1 MKGAILCMMLAV
13 ACLVTGCVSSRPIDV
28 ELAEQNQ
35 ENIDSTNVGT
45 AELVDLLDEAKAET
59 PDAAWTVKWDE
70 GAKTSHALQ
79 AAANVKVAAKVLE
92 RAKKN
97 NPEK

>member
-1 MKGAILCMMLAV
+1 MKGAILCMLLAV

-35 ENIDSTNVGT
+35 VNITTTNTGT
-45 AELVDLLDEAKAET
+45 AELVELLDEAKAET
-59 PDAAWTVKWDE
+59 PEAEWTQKWDE

-79 AAANVKVAAKVLE
+79 AAANVKVAAKVLD

-97 NPEK
+97 NPED

>member
-35 ENIDSTNVGT
+35 INIDTTNEGT
-45 AELVDLLDEAKAET
+45 AELIELLDEAKAAT
-59 PDAAWTVKWDE
+59 PNEPWVEKWDE
-70 GAKTSHALQ
+70 GAKVSHALQ
-79 AAANVKVAAKVLE
+79 AAANVKTAAKVLE